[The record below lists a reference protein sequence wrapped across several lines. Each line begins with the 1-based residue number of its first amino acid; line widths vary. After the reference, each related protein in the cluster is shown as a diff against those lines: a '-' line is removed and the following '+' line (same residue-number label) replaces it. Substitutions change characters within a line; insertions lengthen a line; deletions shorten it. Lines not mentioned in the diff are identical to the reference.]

1 MPVHAP
7 DKRSRKLESQA
18 SEGTAESSGAFNDLE
33 RRREIGQ
40 FFTPPLV
47 AAFVWDMLETIHG
60 ARFSP
65 RTRVIDPA
73 CGEGVFLR
81 VAGERGKIAAD
92 CLFGAD
98 IDESLLP
105 VWRRDSLLRQAHL
118 LIANGL
124 LDVHSH
130 GFRAGSFDLVVGN
143 PPFAG
148 KGVRDLL
155 RLLEETVY
163 APADETDL
171 FGEMVLKERPAPAGP
186 PLTVQQRAAL
196 DQLAKELSRL
206 ICWRLTKE
214 PNGDSE
220 PNGGADAGELFCAT
234 AESAGRKNGVNDFQR
249 AADMVAAWP
258 QNRPL
263 DPKRAETK
271 LLIRRLASTAIEVF
285 FMERFLRLAKPGGL
299 IAVIVP
305 ESIVAS
311 DQLGPLRNWLLTEL
325 DLLAVVSLP
334 QKVFAGVGANAK
346 TSVVFARRLLAPRPD
361 LASTKNAGNE
371 AGDRKAFL
379 ASPNTGS
386 PDYSLE
392 RYLADVC
399 QAARECAK
407 DFAAGGA

>member
-7 DKRSRKLESQA
+7 DKRSRKLETQA
-18 SEGTAESSGAFNDLE
+18 SEVAAESSVVSNDLE

-47 AAFVWDMLETIHG
+47 AAFVWDMLEIIHG
-60 ARFSP
+60 SGFSP

-81 VAGERGKIAAD
+81 VAVERGKIAAD

-98 IDESLLP
+98 IDETLLP
-105 VWRRDSLLRQAHL
+105 VWRRDPLLRTAHL
-118 LIANGL
+118 LVANGL
-124 LDVHSH
+124 LDVHSR
-130 GFRAGSFDLVVGN
+130 GLRAGSFDLVVGN

-163 APADETDL
+163 AAAVNETDL

-186 PLTVQQRAAL
+186 PLTAQERAAM
-196 DQLAKELSRL
+196 DQLAKELGRYV
-206 ICWRLTKE
+206 CWRLAKE
-214 PNGDSE
+214 TNGDAT
-220 PNGGADAGELFCAT
+220 GTGELFDIAG
-234 AESAGRKNGVNDFQR
+234 ESLGRKNGTSDFQR

-263 DPKRAETK
+263 DPRRAETK

-346 TSVVFARRLLAPRPD
+346 TSVVFARRLLTPRAALIPAED
-361 LASTKNAGNE
+361 AENE
-371 AGDRKAFL
+371 ADNRKVFFA
-379 ASPNTGS
+379 APNTTS